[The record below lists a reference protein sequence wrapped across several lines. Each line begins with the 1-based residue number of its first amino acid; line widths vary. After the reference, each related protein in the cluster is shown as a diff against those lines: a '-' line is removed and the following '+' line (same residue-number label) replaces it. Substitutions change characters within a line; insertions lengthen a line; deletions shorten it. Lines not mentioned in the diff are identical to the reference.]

1 MLLWL
6 IRQCGRAANI
16 SFIKKRVFFVF
27 ADWEIRD
34 TALQCICNTLA
45 HPTTA
50 NVHRLALSCLAAPAV
65 APLLRDHEANVRA
78 SALSALGAFAR
89 HAAEAAAAVR
99 IAHNGGDS
107 AKSSAQWPTVGALM
121 FGFGLSDSDAYVR
134 RAALVVLDAYTE
146 RELFLPETESDE
158 ADFDFATAL
167 LSASV
172 LLANETDWE
181 VKLRLLRLLLRVV
194 VSEPLR
200 GSSECCPWPTAHST
214 QDLLPLLPSQLPLL
228 HAAEGPVAEQVRQL
242 CARLSDDADP
252 VVRYNRV
259 LLP

>member
-1 MLLWL
+1 M
-6 IRQCGRAANI
+6 
-16 SFIKKRVFFVF
+16 
-27 ADWEIRD
+27 
-34 TALQCICNTLA
+34 QCICNTLA
-45 HPTTA
+45 HPTTT

-78 SALSALGAFAR
+78 SALSTLGAFAR

-99 IAHNGGDS
+99 IAHNGVDS

-172 LLANETDWE
+172 LLANDTDWE
-181 VKLRLLRLLLRVV
+181 VKLRLLRLMLRVV
-194 VSEPLR
+194 VPQPL
-200 GSSECCPWPTAHST
+200 GSSECCRWPTSHST
-214 QDLLPLLPSQLPLL
+214 QDLISLLPSQLLL
-228 HAAEGPVAEQVRQL
+228 LQAAEGPVAEQVRQL
-242 CARLSDDADP
+242 CAQLSDDADP
-252 VVRYNRV
+252 VVRFTTCASAV
-259 LLP
+259 VVPLSAPHQ